1 MQFLVDTNLGLEL
14 LLNQQRAQ
22 EVRWLLEQHEGSDF
36 ALTEFSLYSIGIILT
51 RLNKDEAFERF
62 IADALEQ
69 AGTRLLRLGAT
80 DMKALL
86 AVRKQFGLDFG
97 DAYQYVAAEKHNL
110 TLLSFD
116 TDFDRTARGRMT
128 PSAFQSNLDQGTPS

>member
-1 MQFLVDTNLGLEL
+1 MPFLVDTNLWLEL

-22 EVRWLLEQHEGSDF
+22 EVRWLLEQYDGSDF
-36 ALTEFSLYSIGIILT
+36 ALTDFSLYSIGIILT
-51 RLNKDEAFERF
+51 RLKKDEAFERF

-69 AGTRLLRLGAT
+69 GGTRVVRLGAA

-86 AVRKQFGLDFG
+86 AVRKQFGLDFD

-116 TDFDRTARGRMT
+116 PDFDRTERGRMT
-128 PSAFQSNLDQGTPS
+128 PATLQSGP